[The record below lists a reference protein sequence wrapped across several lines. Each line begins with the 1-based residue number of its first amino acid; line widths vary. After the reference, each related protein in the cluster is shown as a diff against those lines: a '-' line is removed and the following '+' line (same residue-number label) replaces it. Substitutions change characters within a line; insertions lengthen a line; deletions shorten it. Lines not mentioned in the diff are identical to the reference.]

1 MGGVNTLKREYSL
14 YYLIYEY
21 YVSRILFGYYKKGQ
35 TLPSIEIICK
45 QFRVAPQTA
54 RTALSRMQN
63 DGYISIRVKRTSVVI
78 FEQDE
83 EAKKQYS
90 INYFSAI
97 KETVIDLYK
106 STKLLFYP
114 LLVEGCTYLDENNLK
129 DLLDIA
135 NNIDVH
141 NQQRLI
147 SYHLIILQALEN
159 PLVLNLFWD
168 TIKFLRFPYLRI
180 EDDVVVYNQQ
190 MITETFNKI
199 INDIESSDYKSVILG
214 FDIFQEKMVTN
225 ILNHIYSTIDIVEK
239 IDKIPFEWYIY
250 RTRPQLCQSIVVD
263 LIFKIA
269 NGIYPY
275 GNFLPSFASLAEEYK
290 VSVSTIRR
298 SISLLNNIGI
308 TKTLNGKGTQVID
321 TYKESTKPDL
331 SKPAIKK
338 NLIMFF
344 HSLSF
349 ITVTCEN
356 VAKTTLKFLSEDELY
371 LFEQKLAV
379 QLENKSYFLSLGTC
393 ISFIGKMNPFEYI
406 KEVYSKLYVLL
417 LWGYSLKVYRMEM
430 HMSHEIFATFVQDIL
445 KALKMKDIDLFAKT
459 LKDTLN
465 DEIIIVKEIFSQ
477 HNIYIE

>member
-1 MGGVNTLKREYSL
+1 MKHEYGL

-35 TLPSIEIICK
+35 TLPSIETICK

-54 RTALSRMQN
+54 RTALLRMQ
-63 DGYISIRVKRTSVVI
+63 DAGYISIRVKRTSIVI

-83 EAKKQYS
+83 EAQKQYS

-135 NNIDVH
+135 NNLDTN

-147 SYHLIILQALEN
+147 SYHLIILQSLEN

-168 TIKFLRFPYLRI
+168 TIRFLRFPYLRT
-180 EDDVVVYNQQ
+180 EDDIVVYNQQ
-190 MITETFNKI
+190 IITKTFNQI
-199 INDIESSDYKSVILG
+199 VADIESNDYKSVILG
-214 FDIFQEKMVTN
+214 FDIFQENMVTN
-225 ILNHIYSTIDIVEK
+225 TFNHIYSTIDVIK
-239 IDKIPFEWYIY
+239 DIDKIPFEWYIY
-250 RTRPQLCQSIVVD
+250 RNRPQLCYSIVVN
-263 LIFKIA
+263 LICKISK
-269 NGIYPY
+269 GIYTY
-275 GNFLPSFASLAEEYK
+275 GNFLPSFASLADEYK

-298 SISLLNNIGI
+298 SISLLNDIGI

-321 TYKESTKPDL
+321 ISKEYIKPDF
-331 SKPAIKK
+331 SKSSIKK

-349 ITVTCEN
+349 ITLTCEN
-356 VAKTTLKFLSEDELY
+356 ISKTTLESLNEDELY
-371 LFEQKLAV
+371 LLEKKLSV

-393 ISFIGKMNPFEYI
+393 IDFIGKMNPLDCI
-406 KEVYSKLYVLL
+406 KEIYSKLYALL
-417 LWGYSLKVYRMEM
+417 LWGYSLNVYRMEM
-430 HMSHEIFATFVQDIL
+430 PLSHEIFASFIKDIL
-445 KALKMKDIDLFAKT
+445 KALKTKDVDLFIKT
-459 LKDTLN
+459 LKNKLN
-465 DEIIIVKEIFSQ
+465 DEIIIIKEIFSQ
-477 HNIYIE
+477 HDIYVK